1 MYSLKKDT
9 YKNYINGQFL
19 DSSQKLSVYQKYTG
33 ELLAEVPVATAL
45 HVEEALQS
53 AAKSFTILK
62 QFSAEKRAEILS
74 KLYDLLQNK
83 ADYFVQ
89 LIAAEAGKPISY
101 AQSEVVRA
109 LDNIKTGIWASLTF
123 KGRQIAMDYLN
134 GKGKT
139 AYTIRQATGPV
150 LGITPFNFPLNL
162 ALHKLIPAIA
172 VGASVI
178 LKPAPQAPLTLL
190 ALAKLIDQIDLPKG
204 AVQILYTT
212 NELSQKM
219 VEDERLKILSF
230 TGSDKVGWLLKSLA
244 GKKKVLLEMGGNA
257 ASIVDE
263 TADLKRAAKKL
274 AYGSFLNAGQ
284 ICIST
289 QRIYILE
296 TVFDEFMELFIS
308 ETEHLKSGDM
318 FDPDVVNS
326 SMISH
331 EDLVRIDQWIQEAV
345 NQGAK
350 ILQGGHILNEAANV
364 YAPTILT
371 DTKPDMKIWSEEA
384 FAPVVL
390 VEKVSNFKQAVLA
403 ANNSRYGLQAGVF
416 TQNLKHILYAQN
428 HLEVGGLI
436 VNESPG
442 FRIDSMPYGGI
453 KDSGLGREGALYAM
467 TDFTEPKLIVLDA

>member
-1 MYSLKKDT
+1 MHSLKKDT
-9 YKNYINGQFL
+9 YKNYINGQFI
-19 DSSQKLSVYQKYTG
+19 SSPQKLPVYQKFTG
-33 ELLAEVPVATAL
+33 ELLAEIPVATAQQ
-45 HVEEALQS
+45 VEDALQS
-53 AAKSFTILK
+53 AEKSFTILK

-74 KLYDLLQNK
+74 QLYDLLKNE
-83 ADYFVQ
+83 AGYFAR

-101 AQSEVVRA
+101 AQSEVTRA
-109 LDNIKTGIWASLTF
+109 LDNLKTGIRLSLTF
-123 KGRQIAMDYLN
+123 KGRQVAMDYLN

-204 AVQILYTT
+204 AIQILYTS
-212 NELSQKM
+212 NDLSQKM

-244 GKKKVLLEMGGNA
+244 RKKKVLLEMGGNA
-257 ASIVDE
+257 AAIIDE

-289 QRIYILE
+289 QRIYVLE
-296 TVFDEFMELFIS
+296 KVFDEFLELFLA
-308 ETEHLKSGDM
+308 ETRNIKSGDM
-318 FDPDVVNS
+318 FDPDVINS

-331 EDLVRIDQWIQEAV
+331 KDLLRIDAWIQEAV
-345 NQGAK
+345 NQRAK
-350 ILQGGHILNEAANV
+350 ILQGGQILNEVANI
-364 YAPTILT
+364 YAPTVLT
-371 DTKPDMKIWSEEA
+371 NTKPDMKIWSEEA
-384 FAPVVL
+384 FAPIVL
-390 VEKVSNFKQAVLA
+390 VEKITNFKQAVMA
-403 ANNSRYGLQAGVF
+403 VNDSRYGLQAGVF

-436 VNESPG
+436 INESPG

-467 TDFTEPKLIVLDA
+467 TDFTEPRLIVLDA